1 MGQKA
6 FTGYL
11 GSDAAS
17 WQQYDASALMR
28 GLQGQ
33 PPLFPEGILIDQGLA
48 DKFLPEQLYPDV
60 FEAACRD
67 AGQPLRLRRHAGY
80 DHGYY
85 FIASFMEEHVRFH
98 ARNLRAA

>member
-1 MGQKA
+1 MG
-6 FTGYL
+6 
-11 GSDAAS
+11 
-17 WQQYDASALMR
+17 
-28 GLQGQ
+28 GL
-33 PPLFPEGILIDQGLA
+33 PDQLH
-48 DKFLPEQLYPDV
+48 PDI